1 MVLISGEGAIRIL
14 MTLYSCTA
22 TQQMDG
28 AGILTIIRMH
38 NLEMNMTGCLQ
49 LVHAYNEFL
58 DELKFS
64 LHDFRYIF

>member
-49 LVHAYNEFL
+49 LVHAYTEF
-58 DELKFS
+58 
-64 LHDFRYIF
+64 

>member
-1 MVLISGEGAIRIL
+1 MYKGDAVLILGDGATKIL
-14 MTLYSCTA
+14 MTLYTCTA

-49 LVHAYNEFL
+49 LVHAYT
-58 DELKFS
+58 
-64 LHDFRYIF
+64 DF